1 MFRIVICVY
10 GGEQNMKLT
19 LKQAR
24 MMREKTQ
31 QDMANF
37 LGVHLNTYQ
46 KLEQNQELITIRQA
60 KMISFFLELNV
71 DDIFFNDNSMKRIS

>member
-1 MFRIVICVY
+1 
-10 GGEQNMKLT
+10 MKLT

-46 KLEQNQELITIRQA
+46 RLEQNQELITIRQA

>member
-1 MFRIVICVY
+1 
-10 GGEQNMKLT
+10 MKLT